1 MSKPVLFINPPR
13 RHDGTRSLFN
23 NATLTLASFLVRN
36 GIEAHTYSASGPNWK
51 YKVRDWL
58 TRHQPSTVAVSC
70 KWWDTL
76 FGATELAKL
85 VKSIDPS
92 IQCVVGGQTATSFA
106 QDIVEKTHFDAVI
119 KGDGEQPLLDFVKG
133 KPLCNIATKDGL
145 DLPVAYVQ
153 RNSKPED
160 LRLLSDLTQI
170 ATPTLLKTIGHAA
183 PYIWTGKGCRCA
195 CLFCGGS
202 ALGQKK
208 IFGRKGYL
216 YRPIDHVLHDME
228 VMAKWSENTIM
239 FDFDPI
245 ADPQK
250 ADFYKELFERI
261 PKDKYHLFFYSWS
274 LPSLDF
280 LELLEERFASIFLSL
295 DAQCYSERLR
305 KELAEKN
312 QLKPFTPNIEF
323 ERAIARIGQSSKME
337 TGLYGI
343 VGLAGEK
350 PEDLQAAYEW
360 TGSLIDR
367 YGQILSEVSVTPLST
382 EPGSLID
389 RKPEKYGLVVTR
401 KSFEDYLTF
410 TGHQY
415 FSDSGIHHAEYDP
428 LLPHPYGVYTAEE
441 HPGRVHQDYHQLT
454 NFIEQRMDHV
464 HQQRSGQ
471 ALKFFFDRVQLTI
484 ESRSRF
490 YNPWTLIAWGMRAAL
505 EKNYNKL
512 VVNARQAHIL
522 CPSLEVL
529 ESAELDPGTLARA
542 NGIRQAIE
550 QGFQIEILTT
560 NDAVWGLWEELGA
573 QIIRGDHPP
582 AKASIKQRI
591 SKARKKKK
599 KQKKKRP
606 IA

>member
-228 VMAKWSENTIM
+228 VMANGPRTQSCSTLTPSPTLKKLTSTKNCSNA
-239 FDFDPI
+239 F
-245 ADPQK
+245 
-250 ADFYKELFERI
+250 
-261 PKDKYHLFFYSWS
+261 PKINI
-274 LPSLDF
+274 
-280 LELLEERFASIFLSL
+280 IFS
-295 DAQCYSERLR
+295 
-305 KELAEKN
+305 
-312 QLKPFTPNIEF
+312 F
-323 ERAIARIGQSSKME
+323 
-337 TGLYGI
+337 I
-343 VGLAGEK
+343 VG
-350 PEDLQAAYEW
+350 PSQV
-360 TGSLIDR
+360 LI
-367 YGQILSEVSVTPLST
+367 
-382 EPGSLID
+382 
-389 RKPEKYGLVVTR
+389 
-401 KSFEDYLTF
+401 
-410 TGHQY
+410 
-415 FSDSGIHHAEYDP
+415 FS
-428 LLPHPYGVYTAEE
+428 
-441 HPGRVHQDYHQLT
+441 
-454 NFIEQRMDHV
+454 NF
-464 HQQRSGQ
+464 
-471 ALKFFFDRVQLTI
+471 
-484 ESRSRF
+484 
-490 YNPWTLIAWGMRAAL
+490 
-505 EKNYNKL
+505 
-512 VVNARQAHIL
+512 
-522 CPSLEVL
+522 
-529 ESAELDPGTLARA
+529 
-542 NGIRQAIE
+542 
-550 QGFQIEILTT
+550 
-560 NDAVWGLWEELGA
+560 
-573 QIIRGDHPP
+573 
-582 AKASIKQRI
+582 
-591 SKARKKKK
+591 
-599 KQKKKRP
+599 
-606 IA
+606 